1 MSITNFV
8 KQVQTIMRKDPG
20 VDGDAQRISQ
30 LVWLIF
36 LFVYDA
42 REAIWEDEA
51 EDNDEEYKS
60 IIPEKLRWRNWAI
73 DNKDGEALTGDDL
86 IKFIDDEL
94 FPALSSIEVTELT
107 PQRKAIVKYAI
118 EGLFNYMKD
127 GVLLREIVNI
137 IDQIDIHNYNE
148 SHAFNDIYE
157 TILKDLQNA
166 GTSGEFY
173 TPRPLTDF
181 VISKVNPQVGKR
193 VGDMACGTGGFLIS
207 AFNHMYKPG
216 ITTEEHEMIG
226 QNLVGVEKKPLPH
239 MLCTT
244 NMILHGI
251 DEPQITHGNS
261 LEKNIKEYNDS
272 EKFDV
277 ICMNPPFGG
286 IEKDAIKMNFPAD
299 MRTSETADLFVA
311 TILYRLKSKGRV
323 GIVLPDGFLFGNDNA
338 KIAIKKKL
346 LETCN
351 LHTIVRLPN
360 GVFSPYTSLSVNVLF
375 FDKGENTQNIDFY
388 QVPLPEGL
396 KNGFTKTKPFT
407 PKHLEGVN
415 AWWDNRDTEDVNAY
429 SVTIEEVEKRG
440 YNLDIKNPSIDN
452 GDHVFTLPELLA
464 DLEHRS
470 ENIQELTDK
479 LLAVFEGVLD

>member
-1 MSITNFV
+1 MSLTNFV
-8 KQVQTIMRKDPG
+8 KRVQTIMRKDPG

-42 REAIWEDEA
+42 REEIWEDEA
-51 EDNDEEYKS
+51 EDNDEIYES
-60 IIPEKLRWRNWAI
+60 IIPENLRWRNWAI

-86 IKFIDDEL
+86 IDFIDNKL
-94 FPALSSIEVTELT
+94 FPVLSSLEITERT
-107 PQRKAIVKYAI
+107 PKKKAIVRYAL
-118 EGLFNYMKD
+118 EGMFNYMKD
-127 GVLLREIVNI
+127 GVLLREVINI
-137 IDQIDIHNYNE
+137 INEINIHDYKE

-157 TILKDLQNA
+157 TILKDLQSAGNA
-166 GTSGEFY
+166 GEFY
-173 TPRPLTDF
+173 TPRPLTDWL
-181 VISKVNPQVGKR
+181 ISKVNPQIGER

-207 AFNHMYKPG
+207 AYEHMKKQVKTPDELMDVG
-216 ITTEEHEMIG
+216 M
-226 QNLVGVEKKPLPH
+226 NLLGVEKKPLPH
-239 MLCTT
+239 LLCTT

-251 DEPQITHGNS
+251 DTPQITHGNS
-261 LEKNIKEYNDS
+261 LERNIKEYGDN
-272 EKFDV
+272 EKFDC
-277 ICMNPPFGG
+277 IAMNPPFGG
-286 IEKDAIKMNFPAD
+286 IEKEAIRMNFPKD

-311 TILYRLKSKGRV
+311 TILYRLKSNGRV

-338 KIAIKKKL
+338 KVAIKKKL

-375 FDKGENTQNIDFY
+375 FEKGDNTQKIDYY
-388 QVPLPEGL
+388 QVPLPESL

-407 PKHLEGVN
+407 SRHLESVN
-415 AWWDNRDTEDVNAY
+415 AWWDNRDVEDINAY
-429 SVTIEEVEKRG
+429 SVTLEEVEKRN
-440 YNLDIKNPSIDN
+440 YNLDIKNPNIEN

-470 ENIQELTDK
+470 ERIQELSDK
-479 LLAVFEGVLD
+479 LVEAFEGVLD

>member
-1 MSITNFV
+1 MSLTNFV
-8 KQVQTIMRKDPG
+8 KRVQTIMRKDPG

-42 REAIWEDEA
+42 REEIWEDEA
-51 EDNDEEYKS
+51 EDNDEIYDS
-60 IIPEKLRWRNWAI
+60 IIPVELRWRNWAI
-73 DNKDGEALTGDDL
+73 DNKDGKALTGDDL
-86 IKFIDDEL
+86 IDFIDNQL
-94 FPALSSIEVTELT
+94 FPVLSSVEVTERT
-107 PQRKAIVKYAI
+107 PQKKAIVKYAI

-127 GVLLREIVNI
+127 GVLLREIINI
-137 IDQIDIHNYNE
+137 INEINIHDYNE

-157 TILKDLQNA
+157 TILKDLQSAGNA
-166 GTSGEFY
+166 GEFY
-173 TPRPLTDF
+173 TPRPLTDWI
-181 VISKVNPQVGKR
+181 VSILNPQVNER
-193 VGDMACGTGGFLIS
+193 IGDMACGTGGFLIS

-216 ITTEEHEMIG
+216 ITPEENAAISENLIG
-226 QNLVGVEKKPLPH
+226 IEKKPLPH

-251 DEPQITHGNS
+251 DSPQITHGNS
-261 LEKNIKEYNDS
+261 LERNIKEYNNS

-277 ICMNPPFGG
+277 IAMNPPFGG
-286 IEKDAIKMNFPAD
+286 IEKEAIKMNFPTD

-311 TILYRLKSKGRV
+311 LILYRLRNNGRV

-375 FDKGENTQNIDFY
+375 FDKGENTQKIDYY

-407 PKHLEGVN
+407 QKHLEGVN
-415 AWWDNRDTEDVNAY
+415 EWWDNRDKEDINAY
-429 SVTIEEVEKRG
+429 SITIEEVEKRG
-440 YNLDIKNPSIDN
+440 YNLDIKNPNIN
-452 GDHVFTLPELLA
+452 YGEHVFTLPELLS

-470 ENIQELTDK
+470 EKIQELSDK
-479 LLAVFEGVLD
+479 LVEAFEGVLD

>member
-1 MSITNFV
+1 MSIQNFV
-8 KQVQTIMRKDPG
+8 KRVQTIMRKDPG

-42 REAIWEDEA
+42 REMIWEDEA
-51 EDNDEEYKS
+51 EDNDEEYTS

-73 DNKDGEALTGDDL
+73 DEKDGKAMTGDEL
-86 IKFIDDEL
+86 IEFIDNEL
-94 FPALSSIEVTELT
+94 FPTLSSLEITERT
-107 PQRKAIVKYAI
+107 PQKQAIVRAAI

-127 GVLLREIVNI
+127 GVLLREIINI
-137 IDQIDIHNYNE
+137 INEINIHDYNE

-157 TILKDLQNA
+157 TILKDLQSAGNA
-166 GTSGEFY
+166 GEFY
-173 TPRPLTDF
+173 TPRPLTSWL
-181 VISKVNPQVGKR
+181 ISRVNPQIGER

-207 AFNHMYKPG
+207 SYEHMKEQVKTP
-216 ITTEEHEMIG
+216 EDLEMIG
-226 QNLVGVEKKPLPH
+226 RNLIGVEKKPLPH

-244 NMILHGI
+244 NMILHGV
-251 DEPQITHGNS
+251 DEPQILHGNS
-261 LEKNIKEYNDS
+261 LERNIREYNHD

-277 ICMNPPFGG
+277 VVMNPPFGG
-286 IEKDAIKMNFPAD
+286 VEKEAIRMNFPAD

-311 TILYRLKSKGRV
+311 TILYRLRQNGRV
-323 GIVLPDGFLFGNDNA
+323 GIVLPDGFLFGTDNA
-338 KIAIKKKL
+338 KVAIKKKL

-375 FDKGENTQNIDFY
+375 FDKGENTQKIDYY

-407 PKHLEGVN
+407 SRHLESVN
-415 AWWDNRDTEDVNAY
+415 AWWDNRDDEDINAY
-429 SVTIEEVEKRG
+429 SVTIEDVEKRG
-440 YNLDIKNPSIDN
+440 YNLDIKNPNIDN
-452 GDHVFTLPELLA
+452 GDHTFTLPELLA

-470 ENIQELTDK
+470 EKIQDLSDK
-479 LLAVFEGVLD
+479 LIAAFEGVID